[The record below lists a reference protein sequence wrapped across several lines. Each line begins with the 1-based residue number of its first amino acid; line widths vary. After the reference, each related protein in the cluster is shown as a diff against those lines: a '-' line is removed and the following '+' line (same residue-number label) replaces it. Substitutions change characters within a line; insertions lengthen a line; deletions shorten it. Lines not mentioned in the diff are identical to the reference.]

1 MLIKKHGLFL
11 ILRDVTPAFASVLE
25 AEFSFYAK
33 KYDLFRSKVQV
44 SRQENFAILE
54 DGSYCLPHGYLERLL
69 EILGTLKIPYL
80 IEDQPYKILQANWD
94 ALSQKFTFRYRQEE
108 LLKIL
113 EEPPKDVHFFMAV
126 TKLGDMLD
134 TIQSRT
140 VVWRLN
146 LPTKEQLNTYFADKP
161 DAHRAKAI
169 AIGESRIGLI
179 TALLDDDENHE
190 LLHAIDTAK
199 EILGENH
206 FERMIRVDALS
217 KDAVQTAL
225 VLEALELVC
234 KAALENAASKNN
246 HTVKQ
251 WHKRLGYVTQAE
263 DWLQTKVQAKL
274 VLSHLFMR
282 I

>member
-1 MLIKKHGLFL
+1 LFD
-11 ILRDVTPAFASVLE
+11 IAP
-25 AEFSFYAK
+25 
-33 KYDLFRSKVQV
+33 
-44 SRQENFAILE
+44 LE
-54 DGSYCLPHGYLERLL
+54 DKNSIGIEAIRELKTSLRLKSDKHRVVIIPHSELL
-69 EILGTLKIPYL
+69 TPE
-80 IEDQPYKILQANWD
+80 AHN
-94 ALSQKFTFRYRQEE
+94 SF
-108 LLKIL
+108 LKIL

-146 LPTKEQLNTYFADKP
+146 LPTKDQLNIYFASKP
-161 DAHRAKAI
+161 DTQRAKAI
-169 AIGESRIGLI
+169 AISESRIGLI

-199 EILGENH
+199 ELLGENH

-217 KDAVQTAL
+217 KDAMQTAL
-225 VLEALELVC
+225 LLEALELVC

-263 DWLQTKVQAKL
+263 DWLAGKVQAKL